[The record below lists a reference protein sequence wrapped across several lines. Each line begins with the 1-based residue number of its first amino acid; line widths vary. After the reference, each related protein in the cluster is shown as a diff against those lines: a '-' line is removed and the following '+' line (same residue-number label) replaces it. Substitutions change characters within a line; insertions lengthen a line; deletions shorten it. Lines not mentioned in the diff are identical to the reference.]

1 MFLAGMTPK
10 DETTTVELAKGDP
23 AISTQDSMA
32 KRLKGYEEQYS
43 QDFLEYRP
51 NYAFTT
57 TQKIYGS
64 MNAISDTSDD
74 PERTMMFLNEM
85 IGNTDFANL
94 IFYGVEGVSY
104 ERNENGQIK
113 RDTDAWN
120 MTTWSLPGFITAE
133 PDTSLP
139 VNMVEMY
146 EAFDKELVYAD
157 NMGFAFDEEPVMTEL
172 AAIRQVTNEY
182 YRRSDRRSCRSRDRA
197 AQVPGCSEQRWSGN
211 CPRRGAEPAGCM
223 AHRSGQ
229 VIFDTISNLTFHYV
243 GLDYFWGEGTG
254 TCSFLPKI
262 KNTSPS
268 VPPT

>member
-1 MFLAGMTPK
+1 
-10 DETTTVELAKGDP
+10 
-23 AISTQDSMA
+23 
-32 KRLKGYEEQYS
+32 
-43 QDFLEYRP
+43 
-51 NYAFTT
+51 
-57 TQKIYGS
+57 
-64 MNAISDTSDD
+64 
-74 PERTMMFLNEM
+74 MMFLNEM

-182 YRRSDRRSCRSRDRA
+182 YRALTAGRADPETELPKFLDALNNAGLETVLAEEQSQLDAWRA
-197 AQVPGCSEQRWSGN
+197 AQG
-211 CPRRGAEPAGCM
+211 
-223 AHRSGQ
+223 
-229 VIFDTISNLTFHYV
+229 
-243 GLDYFWGEGTG
+243 
-254 TCSFLPKI
+254 K
-262 KNTSPS
+262 
-268 VPPT
+268 